1 MVRSNPP
8 YSVPAQFSNGL
19 LDQQTATAEVLQ
31 VINSSP
37 GDLGPVFDAM
47 LERALRLCNASRGH
61 VWGYDGEGLTPLAIR
76 GGPEVGEWVSQVGR
90 LIPSPETPVGR
101 VVQGEDLVHIGDV
114 TKDPAYASMPL
125 YRRYVDAGGI
135 RTSLAVPLRQGGT
148 LFGIF
153 AVYRQDVQPF
163 TEKQI
168 ALLQNFAAQAV
179 IAME

>member
-47 LERALRLCNASRGH
+47 LEKALRLCNASRGH

-76 GGPEVGEWVSQVGR
+76 GGAEVGEWFRQVGR
-90 LIPSPETPVGR
+90 PIPSPEPPVGR

-114 TKDPAYASMPL
+114 TKERAYASLPL
-125 YRRYVDAGGI
+125 FRRYVDAGH
-135 RTSLAVPLRQGGT
+135 LR
-148 LFGIF
+148 
-153 AVYRQDVQPF
+153 
-163 TEKQI
+163 
-168 ALLQNFAAQAV
+168 
-179 IAME
+179 